1 VERLLTAA
9 ELGEKLG
16 MSTRWVLTEF
26 EEGRLPGF
34 KMNDTP
40 RGRVRFRESEVEQWL
55 ASLRHDPKAAA

>member
-9 ELGEKLG
+9 QLGEKLG

-40 RGRVRFRESEVEQWL
+40 RGRLRFRESEVERWL
-55 ASLRHDPKAAA
+55 ESRRRGPKAAA